1 MPQFSYKARRRSGE
15 VVTGILEVADRPA
28 ALAQIERLGLFPVNV
43 EGARA
48 GASTNAAG
56 AGRDWLELLP
66 LGLRRALKKK
76 RKPKMQEMATF
87 TEQLANLL
95 SSGMPLTLALN
106 SMAHLETKGI
116 PAEVGKNLKQEVMEG
131 RGLSEAMAKQ
141 TEIFSE
147 LYINMVKA
155 GESSGQ
161 LVDVLRRLASH
172 YKRFA
177 EVQSKFKSAMI
188 YPIVVLFFG
197 IGIANLFVFF
207 VLPKFMD
214 MFSGFDLKLPLP
226 TRILLGTT
234 QAIKGY
240 WWLVVILLITAAVI
254 FQRFRSTEEGKSKLD
269 EFRMKL
275 PVVGR
280 VVKLNLYGQFARVLA
295 TLLKNGVPVLEA
307 LRITEQ
313 IIPNRI
319 MKAAIAKTREAVTDG
334 KTLAQPLAHSKIF
347 PQLMV
352 DLVKIGEETGDVP
365 GALANLADTY
375 ENELQTGLQVMMNL
389 LAPALTVVMAIGVGF
404 LLLSILLPM
413 FQMISNIS
421 AGPGTR

>member
-48 GASTNAAG
+48 GATANAAG
-56 AGRDWLELLP
+56 ARRDWLEMLP
-66 LGLRRALKKK
+66 MGLRQALKKK

-87 TEQLANLL
+87 TEQMANLL
-95 SSGMPLTLALN
+95 SSGMPLTMALN

-116 PAEVGKNLKQEVMEG
+116 PSDVGKNLKQEVMEG

-141 TEIFSE
+141 PEIFSE

-188 YPIVVLFFG
+188 YPIVVVFFG

-226 TRILLGTT
+226 TRVLLGTT

-240 WWLVVILLITAAVI
+240 WWLVVIVIITVAVI

>member
-1 MPQFSYKARRRSGE
+1 
-15 VVTGILEVADRPA
+15 
-28 ALAQIERLGLFPVNV
+28 
-43 EGARA
+43 
-48 GASTNAAG
+48 
-56 AGRDWLELLP
+56 
-66 LGLRRALKKK
+66 
-76 RKPKMQEMATF
+76 
-87 TEQLANLL
+87 
-95 SSGMPLTLALN
+95 
-106 SMAHLETKGI
+106 
-116 PAEVGKNLKQEVMEG
+116 
-131 RGLSEAMAKQ
+131 
-141 TEIFSE
+141 
-147 LYINMVKA
+147 MVRA

-161 LVDVLRRLASH
+161 LVEVLRRLATH
-172 YKRFA
+172 YRRFA
-177 EVQSKFKSAMI
+177 EVQSKFKSAMV
-188 YPIVVLFFG
+188 YPVAVVCVG
-197 IGIANLFVFF
+197 ITIANFFVFF
-207 VLPKFMD
+207 VLPHFME
-214 MFSGFDLKLPLP
+214 MFEGFSMRLPLP

-234 QAIKGY
+234 SAAKQY
-240 WWLVVILLITAAVI
+240 WWLAVFLVIVAAVV
-254 FQRFRSTEEGKSKLD
+254 FQRFRSTEDGKAKLD
-269 EFRMKL
+269 ELRMKL

-280 VVKLNLYGQFARVLA
+280 VVKLNLYGQFARVLS

-375 ENELQTGLQVMMNL
+375 ESELQTGLQVMMNL
-389 LAPALTVVMAIGVGF
+389 LTPVLTIVMAIGVGF

-421 AGPGTR
+421 ASTGK